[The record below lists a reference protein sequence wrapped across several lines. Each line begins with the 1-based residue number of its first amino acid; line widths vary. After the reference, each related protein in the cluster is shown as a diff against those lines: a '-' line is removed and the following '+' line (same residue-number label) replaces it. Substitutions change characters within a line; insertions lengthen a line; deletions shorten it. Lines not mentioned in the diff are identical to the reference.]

1 MTRQKIAQHGPMPG
15 SNLSLTPSVEY
26 EKGSE
31 FFRAHSQQHDPWYFS
46 SSMQGRFDLPEPQGT
61 CYLATNPGAAVRE
74 VLGDRLS
81 QSGRLPQSIAEGRV
95 ISRLSLPCSVHSA
108 HISHH
113 DAFILGITGELTTM
127 PSYEVPQAWAQALY
141 KAGFGAITYR
151 PRFSPG
157 DSLALALF
165 GDAGAAQLPSRF
177 ESTLADA
184 ATSLGLELY
193 ATQSRD
199 LYTFA
204 TFTESD

>member
-1 MTRQKIAQHGPMPG
+1 MIRQKIAQHGPMPG
-15 SNLSLTPSVEY
+15 SNLSLIPSVEY

-31 FFRAHSQQHDPWYFS
+31 FFRAHSQQYGPWYFS

-74 VLGDRLS
+74 VIGDRLS
-81 QSGRLPQSIAEGRV
+81 QSGRLPQSLAEGKV
-95 ISRLSLPCSVHSA
+95 ISRLPLPLS
-108 HISHH
+108 
-113 DAFILGITGELTTM
+113 
-127 PSYEVPQAWAQALY
+127 
-141 KAGFGAITYR
+141 
-151 PRFSPG
+151 
-157 DSLALALF
+157 
-165 GDAGAAQLPSRF
+165 DAGAVQFPSRF